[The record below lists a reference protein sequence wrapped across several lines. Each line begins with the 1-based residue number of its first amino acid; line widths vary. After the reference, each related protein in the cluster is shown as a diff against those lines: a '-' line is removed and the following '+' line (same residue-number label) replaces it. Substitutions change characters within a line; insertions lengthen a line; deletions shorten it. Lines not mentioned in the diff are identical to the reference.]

1 MDNRNEQF
9 TFHTASTTSAVYLST
24 VNTST
29 TMPDTLIVQQGTC
42 IREYFCLHEAI
53 QGLMQF
59 GSGCRSSCTT
69 VLFPTKHHGVAGSN
83 RDFSVPVPTPTTSQ
97 WMCNNTVLPKMNTTL
112 PRHVYNSF
120 NSLHK
125 ITFLFI

>member
-1 MDNRNEQF
+1 MDNIYEQF
-9 TFHTASTTSAVYLST
+9 TFHTASRVSAVYLST

-29 TMPDTLIVQQGTC
+29 SMPDTLTAQHCVC
-42 IREYFCLHEAI
+42 IREYFCFHEAT
-53 QGLMQF
+53 QSLMEF

-69 VLFPTKHHGVAGSN
+69 VLFPVQHRGVAGSN
-83 RDFSVPVPTPTTSQ
+83 SDFSAPVPIPTTSQ
-97 WMCNNTVLPKMNTTL
+97 WMHNNTVLPKPNTT
-112 PRHVYNSF
+112 PPHVYNYF